1 MHPPSVGAPPI
12 PHVAMCAGGA
22 VASRQSDSETL
33 ERVDTS
39 RKPRTQKAVRAR
51 SSQQVLTHSLTRSCR
66 IISLPSLWHVAT
78 VKVTK
83 PCKARVVY
91 THRPCSA
98 SIPHCAVRVIMPS
111 VGSASSVLYM

>member
-51 SSQQVLTHSLTRSCR
+51 SSQQVLTHRVSLTH
-66 IISLPSLWHVAT
+66 SLMSDHLCPLWHVAKGNET
-78 VKVTK
+78 V
-83 PCKARVVY
+83 
-91 THRPCSA
+91 
-98 SIPHCAVRVIMPS
+98 
-111 VGSASSVLYM
+111 